1 MQVKPLFNEGCY
13 WGMDCKPRRVASS
26 RAFALKKL
34 LAFSLAVPAMLV
46 IALAGEE
53 PLQAQDA
60 RENASA
66 SPERQRLELGLEGV
80 ATPPF
85 RQFLDARRSDTL
97 GQVQIRQRV
106 VIRISPSPPD
116 ARERLMSALPRRPM
130 RTTFEE
136 EPHGDCVSTEDII
149 GVQPTTDN
157 RLLLF
162 LENRQILAASL
173 ERSCT
178 ARAFYQGFYVERSED
193 GQICIARDR
202 LQSRAGLS
210 CSVEEL
216 TRLVAVGN

>member
-13 WGMDCKPRRVASS
+13 WGADSRPQWAAAP
-26 RAFALKKL
+26 RAFALKRHFAL
-34 LAFSLAVPAMLV
+34 FLAVFAILATMLGGEARLSAQYAGSNA
-46 IALAGEE
+46 IAT
-53 PLQAQDA
+53 
-60 RENASA
+60 
-66 SPERQRLELGLEGV
+66 PERQRPELGLEGI

-85 RQFLDARRSDTL
+85 RVLEDARRSDKL

-116 ARERLMSALPRRPM
+116 ARERLMSTLPRRPM

-136 EPHGDCVSTEDII
+136 VPHGECVTTDDIV

-173 ERSCT
+173 EHSCT

-193 GQICIARDR
+193 GQICISRDR

-216 TRLVAVGN
+216 TRLVAVGS

>member
-1 MQVKPLFNEGCY
+1 MI
-13 WGMDCKPRRVASS
+13 MA
-26 RAFALKKL
+26 AALGGEAPL
-34 LAFSLAVPAMLV
+34 LAQG
-46 IALAGEE
+46 AGG
-53 PLQAQDA
+53 
-60 RENASA
+60 NASA
-66 SPERQRLELGLEGV
+66 SPERQRQELGLEGI

-85 RQFLDARRSDTL
+85 RVLEDARRSDTL

-106 VIRISPSPPD
+106 VIRVSPSPPD
-116 ARERLMSALPRRPM
+116 ARERLMSTLPRRPL
-130 RTTFEE
+130 RTAYEE
-136 EPHGDCVSTEDII
+136 VPHGDCVNTEDIL
-149 GVQPTTDN
+149 GVQPTNDN

-173 ERSCT
+173 GHSCT

-210 CSVEEL
+210 CSIEGL